1 MAGEWFRRTP
11 ARENIEANNHEEAGQ
26 VRTETES
33 FGASRTEFCESDESL
48 PLSESTSGLRRRY
61 RIVTDLSNRL
71 IEARPR
77 VVFRAH
83 YVAPDSNH
91 VYGLIHF
98 LKHGKPAWI
107 SDGFEHEMSKVIS
120 AYYRC
125 AKEGRSKGSWVM
137 DYVRPLLDLAIDD
150 LPLESWSVQAEP
162 VRDKYLP
169 AHSAR
174 EMFNHNLDLVVGLPK
189 EPWKECYRLAGI
201 DIPDREMSHIEHA
214 HTGKRLLGLGVKVKG
229 LDGTSAE
236 ARVQLGVWMAGLM
249 SWAHDSYRHV
259 CPGNPPPPIIGCT
272 VVGPIWKFYII
283 YAMGCSS
290 GTLKDVYVWGP
301 IPELE
306 GDATSRKCMLEL
318 VITLN
323 RVMQYIR
330 QDYAP
335 LMFGRLN
342 LNL

>member
-11 ARENIEANNHEEAGQ
+11 ARENIEANDREEAGQ
-26 VRTETES
+26 VRTEDES
-33 FGASRTEFCESDESL
+33 IGASRTEFCESDESL
-48 PLSESTSGLRRRY
+48 PLSESSPGIRRRF
-61 RIVTDLSNRL
+61 RIVTDLIHRL

-77 VVFRAH
+77 IVFRAH
-83 YVAPDSNH
+83 YIAPDSNH

-98 LKHGKPAWI
+98 LKHGEPAWT
-107 SDGFEHEMSKVIS
+107 SDGFELEMSKVIS
-120 AYYRC
+120 ACYRC
-125 AKEGRSKGSWVM
+125 VKEERSKGSWVM

-150 LPLESWSVQAEP
+150 LPLDSWSVQAEP

-169 AHSAR
+169 ANSAR
-174 EMFNHNLDLVVGLPK
+174 GMFNHKVDLVVGLPK
-189 EPWKECYRLAGI
+189 EPWKESYTLAGI
-201 DIPDREMSHIEHA
+201 DIPDRELSHIEHA

-229 LDGTSAE
+229 FDGTRAE

-259 CPGNPPPPIIGCT
+259 CPDIPPPPVIGCT
-272 VVGPIWKFYII
+272 VVGSVWRFYII

-290 GTLKDVYVWGP
+290 GKLRDVYIWGP

-306 GDATSRKCMLEL
+306 GDATSRKRMLEL

-330 QDYAP
+330 WNYAP
-335 LMFGRLN
+335 QMFGRLV
-342 LNL
+342 LND